1 MQFQEKLIQTQEND
15 KKLHF
20 GTDLVTL
27 GQNSG
32 HQLFLFSKVWLCY
45 SLEIMVSYHHVQH

>member
-32 HQLFLFSKVWLCY
+32 QQLFLFSKVWLCY